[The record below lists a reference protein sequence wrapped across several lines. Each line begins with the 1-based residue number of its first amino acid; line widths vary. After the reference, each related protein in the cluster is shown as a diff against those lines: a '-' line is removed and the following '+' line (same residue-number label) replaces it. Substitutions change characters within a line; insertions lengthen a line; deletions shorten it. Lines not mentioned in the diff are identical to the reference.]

1 METRSLQTINLF
13 REISKWSDHKYKFS
27 PHDQAIP
34 FLGIYTRE
42 LKSCIYTKTCIQM
55 FRAVLF
61 IVVKKMEITQIKH
74 VIIWMKPENM
84 LSENDRYKM
93 SHVV

>member
-27 PHDQAIP
+27 PNDQAIA

-42 LKSCIYTKTCIQM
+42 LKPSIHTKICIQM
-55 FRAVLF
+55 FTAALF
-61 IVVKKMEITQIKH
+61 RVAKNGNNPNKACY
-74 VIIWMKPENM
+74 NM
-84 LSENDRYKM
+84 DEP
-93 SHVV
+93 